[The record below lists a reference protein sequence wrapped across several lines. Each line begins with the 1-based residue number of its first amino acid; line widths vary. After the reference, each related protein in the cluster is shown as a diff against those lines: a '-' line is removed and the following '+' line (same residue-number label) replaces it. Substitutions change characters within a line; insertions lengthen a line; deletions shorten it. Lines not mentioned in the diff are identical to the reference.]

1 MHTERKITMNVEIA
15 NRLQQ
20 MRKNN
25 NLSQEELAEKIG
37 VSRQAVSKWERAE
50 ASPDTDNLI
59 LLSRL
64 YNVSLDEL
72 LRTDSRPVG
81 GGVSLKKDNYKEP
94 AREMRPEN
102 YTEEEIY
109 PNRETVHNSIPQGAP
124 FGADISEEESRK
136 TSSEI
141 DFGDFGKAVEKAGR
155 AVGDVINAAGQK
167 INEEMKKSDKDGKT
181 FEDKLE
187 NGINKLGRGIEKAG
201 MAIENSFDKL
211 GQKIE
216 EKEKKYNYNYNYSYN
231 YSNSEK
237 QGKKKKHKSNGQRPP
252 MTLFD
257 KLFPFIIVSLFFISA
272 GLGIPHWGWVLFLLI
287 PLYYTTKEALRK
299 RKLVLF
305 CYPLLC
311 TVIYFGVG
319 MPLMDIWSG
328 AGELWM
334 STMWLLFLTIP
345 LFYTGI
351 AAIKKRNPMIFC
363 YPVLCVIVYLFFGI
377 LFEVMF
383 SSEFWFATAWA
394 PLAMSI
400 PIYYIVIDH
409 YRKKRGAAKSTQSTM
424 SNAAD

>member
-1 MHTERKITMNVEIA
+1 MNVEIA

-72 LRTDSRPVG
+72 LRTDSRPAG

-136 TSSEI
+136 TSPEL
-141 DFGDFGKAVEKAGR
+141 DFGDLGKAVEKAGR
-155 AVGDVINAAGQK
+155 AVGDVINAAGDK
-167 INEEMKKSDKDGKT
+167 VRVEMKRSGKDGKS
-181 FEDKLE
+181 FEDRLE
-187 NGINKLGRGIEKAG
+187 KSMNKVGRGIERAG
-201 MAIENSFDKL
+201 MAVERSFDKL
-211 GQKIE
+211 C
-216 EKEKKYNYNYNYSYN
+216 EKMEDNEAKYSREYSFHD
-231 YSNSEK
+231 NSRKTERSAR
-237 QGKKKKHKSNGQRPP
+237 KKKHVKAQKTP

-257 KLFPFIIVSLFFISA
+257 KLLPFLVLGVFFSSA
-272 GLGIPHWGWVLFLLI
+272 AVGLAHPGWVVFLLL
-287 PLYYTTKEALRK
+287 PLYYTTMNALRK
-299 RKLVLF
+299 RNILLF
-305 CYPLLC
+305 CYPLFC
-311 TVIYFGVG
+311 AVVYFGIG
-319 MPLMDIWSG
+319 GCLDHIWDDL
-328 AGELWM
+328 AEYWYCI
-334 STMWLLFLTIP
+334 MWLLFLTIP

-351 AAIKKRNPMIFC
+351 VALRKRNPLIFC
-363 YPVLCVIVYLFFGI
+363 YPVLCAVVYLFFGLI
-377 LFEVMF
+377 LEVVF
-383 SSEFWFATAWA
+383 NSELWLELAWA

-424 SNAAD
+424 SNAVD

>member
-1 MHTERKITMNVEIA
+1 MNVEIA

-20 MRKNN
+20 LRKNN

-64 YNVSLDEL
+64 YNMSLDEIL
-72 LRTDSRPVG
+72 STDSKPL
-81 GGVSLKKDNYKEP
+81 GGVSLKKDSYREP
-94 AREMRPEN
+94 AREMRPDN
-102 YTEEEIY
+102 YTDEEIY
-109 PNRETVHNSIPQGAP
+109 PGRDAVHNSIPQGSP
-124 FGADISEEESRK
+124 FGADIDEEEKRK
-136 TSSEI
+136 SAQNV
-141 DFGDFGKAVEKAGR
+141 DFGDAIDRAGR
-155 AVGDVINAAGQK
+155 AIGDIINNAGQK
-167 INEEMKKSDKDGKT
+167 INEEIKKTGKDGKT

-211 GQKIE
+211 GQKME
-216 EKEKKYNYNYNYSYN
+216 EKEKNYNNNYSYSYDN
-231 YSNSEK
+231 SSSEK
-237 QGKKKKHKSNGQRPP
+237 KNKKHEHKHKHKHNTQRPP
-252 MTLFD
+252 ATLFD
-257 KLFPFIIVSLFFISA
+257 KLLPFIIVSLFFISC

-299 RKLVLF
+299 RSLNMF

-311 TVIYFGVG
+311 AVIYFGIG
-319 MPLMDIWSG
+319 MPLLDIWSG
-328 AGELWM
+328 AGDLWM

-345 LFYTGI
+345 LYYTGI
-351 AAIKKRNPMIFC
+351 AAIKKRNPLIFC

-377 LFEVMF
+377 LFDNTWAGGWWF
-383 SSEFWFATAWA
+383 SVAWA
-394 PLAMSI
+394 PLGMSI

-409 YRKKRGAAKSTQSTM
+409 YRKKNKASKGTQSTV
-424 SNAAD
+424 SSAVD

>member
-1 MHTERKITMNVEIA
+1 MNVEIA

-20 MRKNN
+20 LRKNN

-64 YNVSLDEL
+64 YNMSLDEI

-81 GGVSLKKDNYKEP
+81 GRVSLKKDDYKEP
-94 AREMRPEN
+94 AREMRPDN

-109 PNRETVHNSIPQGAP
+109 PNRETVHNSIPQGSP
-124 FGADISEEESRK
+124 FGADIDEEEKSK
-136 TSSEI
+136 SAPNM
-141 DFGDFGKAVEKAGR
+141 DFGELGDAVDRAGR
-155 AVGDVINAAGQK
+155 AIGDIINSAGQK
-167 INEEMKKSDKDGKT
+167 INEEMKKTGKDGKT

-187 NGINKLGRGIEKAG
+187 NGINRLGRGIEKAG
-201 MAIENSFDKL
+201 MAVEKSFDKL
-211 GQKIE
+211 GQKME
-216 EKEKKYNYNYNYSYN
+216 ENEKKYNNNYDYSCDH
-231 YSNSEK
+231 SSSSE
-237 QGKKKKHKSNGQRPP
+237 KKKKHNHRHNTQRPP
-252 MTLFD
+252 VTLFD
-257 KLFPFIIVSLFFISA
+257 KLLPFIIVSLFFISC

-299 RKLVLF
+299 RSLNMF

-311 TVIYFGVG
+311 AVIYFGIG
-319 MPLMDIWSG
+319 MPLLDIWSG
-328 AGELWM
+328 AGDLWM

-345 LFYTGI
+345 LYYTGI
-351 AAIKKRNPMIFC
+351 AAIKKRNPLIFC

-377 LFEVMF
+377 LFDNTWIGGWWF
-383 SSEFWFATAWA
+383 SVAWA

-400 PIYYIVIDH
+400 PVYYIVIDH
-409 YRKKRGAAKSTQSTM
+409 YRKKNKTAKGTQSTV
-424 SNAAD
+424 SSVVD

>member
-1 MHTERKITMNVEIA
+1 MNVEIA

-20 MRKNN
+20 LRKNN

-64 YNVSLDEL
+64 YNMSLDEIL
-72 LRTDSRPVG
+72 STDSKPL
-81 GGVSLKKDNYKEP
+81 GGVSLKKDSYREP
-94 AREMRPEN
+94 AREMRPDN
-102 YTEEEIY
+102 YTDEEIY
-109 PNRETVHNSIPQGAP
+109 PGRDAVHNSIPQGSP
-124 FGADISEEESRK
+124 FGADIDEEEKRK
-136 TSSEI
+136 SAQNV
-141 DFGDFGKAVEKAGR
+141 DFGDAIDRAGR
-155 AVGDVINAAGQK
+155 AIGDIINNAGQK
-167 INEEMKKSDKDGKT
+167 INEEMKKTGKDGKT

-211 GQKIE
+211 GQKMD
-216 EKEKKYNYNYNYSYN
+216 EKEKKYNNNYNYSCD
-231 YSNSEK
+231 YSSSSE
-237 QGKKKKHKSNGQRPP
+237 KKKKHNHRHNTQRPP
-252 MTLFD
+252 ATLFD
-257 KLFPFIIVSLFFISA
+257 KLLPFIIVSLFFVSC

-287 PLYYTTKEALRK
+287 PLYYTTKEALR
-299 RKLVLF
+299 RRNLNMF

-311 TVIYFGVG
+311 AVIYFGIG

-334 STMWLLFLTIP
+334 CTMWLLFLTIP
-345 LFYTGI
+345 LYYTGI
-351 AAIKKRNPMIFC
+351 AAIKKRNPLIFC

-377 LFEVMF
+377 LFDNTWAGGWWF
-383 SSEFWFATAWA
+383 SVAWA
-394 PLAMSI
+394 PLGMSI

-409 YRKKRGAAKSTQSTM
+409 YRKKNKASKGTQSTV
-424 SNAAD
+424 SSAVD